1 MLPVLE
7 KAASFL
13 GLSQRRAS
21 RTSDDARE
29 QHRFP
34 ANEPARVFWK
44 GADNTDESMEV
55 MVVNVS
61 VRGMAFLSTVP
72 FERGDWLTLKTAER
86 SLDAVVRHARAI
98 ENCHAIGIEV
108 YPPAGGPLQQSLRR
122 LSAALSGRRGP

>member
-1 MLPVLE
+1 MLPVFE

-13 GLSQRRAS
+13 GLSQWRGR
-21 RTSDDARE
+21 RTSEEARR

-44 GADNTDESMEV
+44 DADTDESMEV

-72 FERGDWLTLKTAER
+72 FERGDWLSVKTAER
-86 SLDAVVRHARAI
+86 SLDAVVRHARAV

-108 YPPAGGPLQQSLRR
+108 YPPAGGPLQKSLRR
-122 LSAALSGRRGP
+122 LSAALSGRRSP